1 MTEGERISLASGC
14 TACHGPNGEGGVG
27 PKWKGLYQSQVTLV
41 DGSTVTAT
49 DAYLSEAIR
58 DPTAK
63 QLDGYG
69 PMPSNTLDDAEIQAV
84 VDFIKSLA
92 T

>member
-27 PKWKGLYQSQVTLV
+27 PKWKGLYQSEVTLV

-49 DAYLSEAIR
+49 DAYLTEAIR

-63 QLDGYG
+63 QVDGYG
-69 PMPSNTLDDAEIQAV
+69 PMPPNSLDDAEIQAV